1 MSTDDRDTARAGEV
15 VIRAAWITNVVFV
28 IGFAPALFGVD
39 SLDGMATAT
48 GLTLFLASLPVWCY
62 ALGKAMAR
70 SARGDEITVSSLFF
84 LNQSAPTRVRR
95 HLLGATVASVGIAAI
110 MATANPFA
118 VLVPML
124 PLGLVGLWGA
134 RHGTFP
140 PRTVEPSHRR

>member
-1 MSTDDRDTARAGEV
+1 
-15 VIRAAWITNVVFV
+15 
-28 IGFAPALFGVD
+28 
-39 SLDGMATAT
+39 MATAT

-62 ALGKAMAR
+62 ALGKAIAR

-84 LNQSAPTRVRR
+84 LSESAPPRVRR
-95 HLLGATVASVGIAAI
+95 HLLGATAVSVGIAAI

-124 PLGLVGLWGA
+124 PLGLAGLWGA

-140 PRTVEPSHRR
+140 PRTAEPSHRR